1 MIKAKPVAVDKI
13 VILGGGHSGVHVATS
28 LRTHG
33 YTGHIV
39 VVEESLHTPYERPP
53 LSKEILNLSSD
64 DRATPLRKSDF
75 YDSKDVQLVSG
86 VSAEFI
92 DREDRSVTLGDGSKL
107 EYDCLVLA
115 TGSIASTVRVPGASL
130 AGVLTL
136 KTYDDAMT
144 IRQHLKSQGRI
155 VVVGAGYIGL
165 EVAAAAAKASCQV
178 TVLEFQDRV
187 MKRVT
192 SPPVSKFFQELHA
205 AHGVD
210 VRVGALLKSIEGD
223 STVRAVLTEDGQ
235 RFDANLV
242 VTGVGVKPN
251 QDIALKAGILCED
264 GVLVDKDGR
273 TSDPAV
279 YACGDVTRTHDPLVN
294 QSTRLECV
302 SHALSQGNRVARAIM
317 ALSPPNHEVPWFWTV
332 QYGQRLQT
340 AGVQFPTDETVI
352 RGIPGSGKFSVL
364 YLRDGV
370 LAALDTINR
379 LSDFIPGKRLIAG
392 KAKIDSSI
400 AKNPNLRLI
409 EAVIERV

>member
-1 MIKAKPVAVDKI
+1 MIVVKPVALDKI

-28 LRTHG
+28 LRAHG
-33 YTGHIV
+33 YAGHIV
-39 VVEESLHTPYERPP
+39 IVENSLHTPYERPP
-53 LSKEILNLSSD
+53 LSKEILNLSLD
-64 DRATPLRKSDF
+64 DRPTPLRKPIF
-75 YDSKDVQLVSG
+75 YDSKDIQLISG

-92 DREDRSVTLGDGSKL
+92 DREDRSVTLDDGSKL
-107 EYDCLVLA
+107 EYDRLVLA
-115 TGSIASTVRVPGASL
+115 TGSIASTVRVTGASL
-130 AGVLTL
+130 MGVHTL
-136 KTYDDAMT
+136 KTYEDAIT
-144 IRQHLKSQGRI
+144 IRQHLGNQSRI

-192 SPPVSKFFQELHA
+192 SVPVSNFFRRLHA

-210 VRVGALLKSIEGD
+210 VRVGTMLKSIEGD
-223 STVRAVLTEDGQ
+223 LSVSAALTEDGQ
-235 RFDANLV
+235 RFEADLI

-251 QDIALKAGILCED
+251 QDIALESGILCDD
-264 GVLVDKDGR
+264 GVLVDEDGR

-279 YACGDVTRTHDPLVN
+279 YACGDVTRTHDSLSN
-294 QSTRLECV
+294 QSIRMECV
-302 SHALSQGNRVARAIM
+302 SHALSQGNRVAHAIM
-317 ALSPPNHEVPWFWTV
+317 SLPRPNYEVPWFWTV

-340 AGVQFPTDETVI
+340 AGVRLPTDETVI
-352 RGIPGSGKFSVL
+352 RGSPNSGKFSVL

-379 LSDFIPGKRLIAG
+379 LSDFIPGRRLIAG
-392 KAKIDSSI
+392 KVKIDSSI
-400 AKNPNLRLI
+400 AKNPNSKLV